1 MPGGKLFLGF
11 KVDRDTMKTTEEK
24 YLLKPSHLTT
34 HGVIIG
40 MTGSGKTGAAI
51 VLIEELLLRGIP
63 VLAIDPK
70 GDLANLALRFPSLS
84 PEDFKEWIDPAA
96 AASKGMSLDEY
107 ARKVAEMW
115 RKGLE
120 GSGITPER
128 LRELSEKSEVLVLTP
143 GSDAGTPISIL
154 EGLNPLPG
162 ASDDVLEERARNT
175 AAALIRLTGMEEGG
189 DEEVFLSNL
198 LLWAWRRGEKLS
210 LQDIIRYILQP
221 PFDKIGVLDLD
232 MVLPEKRR
240 RRLAVE
246 LNRVIASPGFEDWL
260 KGMPLD
266 MEKLL
271 WTEDGRPRAVVVYLA
286 HLGEEMKMFAVTMI
300 LQALYTWMFQKGGSD
315 ELRALLY
322 FDEVYGFIPPHPSN
336 PPSKRLLLLLTK
348 QARAFGV
355 GVVLATQNPVD
366 IDYKVLTN
374 AGVWMIGRLQTEN
387 DIERVSEGL
396 RIATGSGAQA
406 RTIIPRL
413 PKRVFLVKDVKERE
427 LILYKTR
434 WAMTYLRGPMTLSEI
449 ARLPKPRVAE
459 TEIGRADSGVGEE
472 EAEGLLQSPPMIYE
486 GFDQAFLPAEPGAV
500 YRALLYG
507 QATVYISK
515 TRPPIDAEI
524 RVAGASEPVEKGRPV
539 FDEPGRFGLPENPLE
554 GARHSPPSKAYFENL
569 PEYYAKKTAYTR
581 AKSAFTRYILDRAK
595 LTIYY
600 HPRLKVY
607 SRPGESLEEFKARL
621 QGILMERLREERD
634 KVASKYDAKLERLN
648 RRIES
653 KKAQIERIK
662 GEIGNMKAEL
672 GIAGVSALASLT
684 RISSVLTKASRVQSL
699 RRRIASKEATLRKYE
714 AELKSLYEEYK
725 RLEEEKRR
733 ALDALAEKLDAG
745 SEIREITVKPSRRNI
760 ELEFLGILWVPRE
773 Q

>member
-11 KVDRDTMKTTEEK
+11 KVNRDSMEVTREK

-63 VLAIDPK
+63 VLAVDPK
-70 GDLANLALRFPSLS
+70 GDLANLALRFPDLS
-84 PEDFKEWIDPAA
+84 PEDFEKWVDPSAA
-96 AASKGMSLDEY
+96 SSKGMSAHDY
-107 ARKVAEMW
+107 AKMIAEIW
-115 RKGLE
+115 SKGLE
-120 GSGITPER
+120 ESGITRER
-128 LRELSEKSEVLVLTP
+128 LRELSEKSEVLILTP
-143 GSDAGTPISIL
+143 GSDAGTPVSIL

-162 ASDDVLEERARNT
+162 ATDDVLEERARNT
-175 AAALIRLTGMEEGG
+175 AAALIRLTGIEEGG

-198 LLWAWRRGEKLS
+198 LLWAWRKGEKLS
-210 LQDIIRYILQP
+210 LENIIRYILQP

-240 RRLAVE
+240 RQLAVE

-266 MEKLL
+266 MDRLL
-271 WTEDGRPRAVVVYLA
+271 WTDDGRPRAVVVYLA
-286 HLGEEMKMFAVTMI
+286 HLSDEMKMFAVTMI
-300 LQALYTWMFQKGGSD
+300 LQALYTWMFQKGGTD

-396 RIATGSGAQA
+396 RIATGSGSQA
-406 RTIIPRL
+406 RVLIPKL

-427 LILYKTR
+427 LILFKTR

-449 ARLPKPRVAE
+449 SRLPKPRHLGE
-459 TEIGRADSGVGEE
+459 TSRPEPRETV
-472 EAEGLLQSPPMIYE
+472 AEGLLQSPPMVYE
-486 GFDQAFLPAEPGAV
+486 GFDQAFLPAEPGAT
-500 YRALLYG
+500 YRAFLYG
-507 QATVYISK
+507 RALVYISK
-515 TRPPIDAEI
+515 SRPPVDVEF
-524 RVAGASEPVEKGRPV
+524 RVSGASLPGEKGRPV
-539 FDEPGRFGLPENPLE
+539 FEEPEKLGLPADPLSK
-554 GARHSPPSKAYFENL
+554 ASHTPPSKAYFENL
-569 PEYYAKKTAYTR
+569 PEFYARKTSYTR
-581 AKSAFTRYILDRAK
+581 VKSAFTRYVLDKAK

-600 HPRLKVY
+600 HPKLKVY
-607 SRPGESLEEFKARL
+607 SKPGESLEEFKSRL
-621 QGILMERLREERD
+621 QGIIAQKLREEEER
-634 KVASKYDAKLERLN
+634 VAAKYDAKLERIE

-662 GEIGNMKAEL
+662 VEIGNMKAEL
-672 GIAGVSALASLT
+672 GIAGVSALASITRLT
-684 RISSVLTKASRVQSL
+684 SALSKASRIQNL

-725 RLEEEKRR
+725 RIEEEKRR
-733 ALDALAEKLDAG
+733 AMSILTQKLGG

-760 ELEFLGILWVPRE
+760 DIEFLGILWVPRGTS
-773 Q
+773 